1 MSALD
6 PKIFFSNERT
16 FLKWM
21 HTSVTLGS
29 VATGILGV
37 SATVGSGLNPLRCA
51 LARATSR
58 AADSRAQ
65 TTHARSVVGLL
76 LLVLSIVITA
86 HALMTFH
93 ERARLLNMRRTDG
106 FESTSAPVAIA
117 LCLIFALVIVYVSAI
132 MKKTAAEAPPPLPA
146 T

>member
-37 SATVGSGLNPLRCA
+37 SSTVGAGLNPLR
-51 LARATSR
+51 
-58 AADSRAQ
+58 
-65 TTHARSVVGLL
+65 
-76 LLVLSIVITA
+76 
-86 HALMTFH
+86 
-93 ERARLLNMRRTDG
+93 
-106 FESTSAPVAIA
+106 
-117 LCLIFALVIVYVSAI
+117 
-132 MKKTAAEAPPPLPA
+132 
-146 T
+146 